1 MGLNET
7 YAQCRSQILMLT
19 PLPTLNK
26 AYSLVINHESQR
38 SIAMSTSVS
47 KSSEL
52 LEGAAFFSKKGS
64 QPNNNGRV
72 LNSNRSFHGGGSNSG
87 GNHNGR
93 VSSAGGS
100 RPQKR
105 ESVVCEFC
113 NYNGHTKEQCYKL
126 IGYPSDWPKN
136 RKQGSSQF
144 ANQVG
149 NYFSSCSDEAK
160 NSSSY
165 DTSQGVVGTAAQSPI
180 LPSFTPEQYQQIL
193 HLLNK
198 INYDSS
204 PTIQTAN
211 AGTQRSTSV
220 NSGSVKWIIDTGAS
234 NHMASN
240 SEILHTCHKMSQYA
254 DNKVHLPTGQ
264 TVSVAYTGSSKI
276 FNDCSISNVLVLP
289 EFKFNLLSVSRLTR
303 ELKCSVAFF
312 PDFCIF

>member
-1 MGLNET
+1 
-7 YAQCRSQILMLT
+7 MLT

-47 KSSEL
+47 KVSEV

-72 LNSNRSFHGGGSNSG
+72 FNSTRSFHGGGSNSG

-93 VSSAGGS
+93 VSSSGGS

-105 ESVVCEFC
+105 ESVV
-113 NYNGHTKEQCYKL
+113 Y
-126 IGYPSDWPKN
+126 
-136 RKQGSSQF
+136 
-144 ANQVG
+144 
-149 NYFSSCSDEAK
+149 EAK

-198 INYDSS
+198 TNDDSS

-211 AGTQRSTSV
+211 A
-220 NSGSVKWIIDTGAS
+220 
-234 NHMASN
+234 
-240 SEILHTCHKMSQYA
+240 
-254 DNKVHLPTGQ
+254 DNKVHLPTGHI
-264 TVSVAYTGSSKI
+264 VSVAYTGSSKI
-276 FNDCSISNVLVLP
+276 FSDNSISNVLVLP

-303 ELKCSVAFF
+303 ELKCSVSFF
-312 PDFCIF
+312 PDFCIFQDLSNGMVKGIGREEHVARSNEGIVMCQKKYALELVAENGMSGAKPASTPFEINQKLTSTEYDKHVSSKAEISDGILENHASYQRLVGKLL